1 MSVVTIAT
9 ICAETAENLNRTA
22 MVMGKGIVELLA
34 AKYNFDVAEAFEAI
48 SFEVPKKANKKANA
62 DKKEKDAAAANGS
75 RKSSKTGPAFP
86 LPFIG
91 IVKAEW
97 CQGIRTNHGLFTQ
110 CTQPKPT
117 GDDAHYCPTCSK
129 QADAN
134 ASGKPTYGNINDRMA
149 ALEAGTEWRDP
160 KDNKAVSHYANVAT
174 KLKIDLE
181 AAKAECFNVFGIYMP
196 ADLLEVKVAQ
206 RGRPKK
212 DASAIVSDTDS
223 SASASSSEK
232 KRGRPK
238 KNKAVIEGGAAGDD
252 LIATLV
258 ADAQQSTDSDSKP
271 KKTTKVPKAELTEE
285 EKAAKKA
292 EAAEKRKASLAA
304 KKAELSDEEKK
315 AKKAEAAEKR
325 KQAKIAKEEAYVNAE
340 AEAIL
345 AAKGLSSAA
354 PSTAG
359 NSSGTESTTPVK
371 TQPQSK
377 PKSKPKSKP
386 QPQPEP
392 EPEPEP
398 ELEIEDLEEDED
410 LEDDEEEQEQEVVG
424 VKVFV
429 HPITN
434 VKYLKTPDNILY
446 DPNTQDEIGIYD
458 PNTHDIQ
465 PIADDEDEDDC

>member
-1 MSVVTIAT
+1 MSATIAT
-9 ICAETAENLNRTA
+9 VCAETAENLNRTA

-34 AKYNFDVAEAFEAI
+34 SKYGFDAAEAFEAI
-48 SFEVPKKANKKANA
+48 SFEVPKKSKKAA
-62 DKKEKDAAAANGS
+62 EKKEKDAAANGS

-117 GDDAHYCPTCSK
+117 GDDAQYCPTCAK
-129 QADAN
+129 QAEAN

-149 ALEAGTEWRDP
+149 AMEAGTEWRDP
-160 KDNKAVSHYANVAT
+160 KDNKAVAHYANVAT
-174 KLKIDLE
+174 KLKVDLE
-181 AAKAECFNVFGIYMP
+181 DANAECLKVFGVDIP
-196 ADLLEVKVAQ
+196 ADLLEVKVTQ

-223 SASASSSEK
+223 ATSSSEK

-238 KNKAVIEGGAAGDD
+238 KVKAIIEGGAAGDD
-252 LIATLV
+252 LIAGLV
-258 ADAQQSTDSDSKP
+258 AAAQESGDSDAKP
-271 KKTTKVPKAELTEE
+271 KKATKAPKAELTEE

-292 EAAEKRKASLAA
+292 EAAEKRKATLASKKA
-304 KKAELSDEEKK
+304 TQPPKAELSEEEKK

-325 KQAKIAKEEAYVNAE
+325 KQAKVAKEQAYIQAAVQA
-340 AEAIL
+340 AL
-345 AAKGLSSAA
+345 VAKGLSSSA
-354 PSTAG
+354 PSSAG
-359 NSSGTESTTPVK
+359 NSSGSESTTPVK
-371 TQPQSK
+371 TQPQT
-377 PKSKPKSKP
+377 KPKSKP

-392 EPEPEP
+392 EPEPEA
-398 ELEIEDLEEDED
+398 ELEIEDL
-410 LEDDEEEQEQEVVG
+410 DEEEEPEEEIK

-429 HPITN
+429 HPISN

-446 DPNTQDEIGIYD
+446 DPNTQDEVGIYD
-458 PNTHDIQ
+458 PNTHEIQ
-465 PIADDEDEDDC
+465 PIADDDEEDDDMC